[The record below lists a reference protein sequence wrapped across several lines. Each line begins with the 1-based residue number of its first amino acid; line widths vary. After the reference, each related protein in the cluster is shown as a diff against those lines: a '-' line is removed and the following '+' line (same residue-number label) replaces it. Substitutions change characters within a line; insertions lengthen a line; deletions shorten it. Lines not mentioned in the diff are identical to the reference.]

1 MKETLSERQRQI
13 LHYVVEKQ
21 QEEGWTPSVRE
32 IGQAVGLKS
41 SAAVQKQLLDLE
53 RKGYIR
59 RLPGKAR
66 TIQILKAVPEKGEGL
81 LVPIVGE
88 VTAGLPILAEE
99 NIEGYLTLVD
109 EVILGKGGPFFALK
123 IKGDSMIE
131 ASILPGD
138 YVVVRQQPTAENGEI
153 VVALIENEATVK
165 RFFKERDCIRL
176 QPANSKM
183 APIIV
188 KDAQILGKVVSVVR
202 QI

>member
-13 LHYVVEKQ
+13 LHYILEKQ

-66 TIQILKAVPEKGEGL
+66 TIQILKVAPEKGEGL

-109 EVILGKGGPFFALK
+109 EVILGKGGTFFALK

-138 YVVVRQQPTAENGEI
+138 YVVVRQQPTADNGEI

-165 RFFKERDCIRL
+165 QFFKEHDCIRL
-176 QPANSKM
+176 QPANAKM

-188 KDAQILGKVVSVVR
+188 RDAQILGKVVSVVR
-202 QI
+202 RM